1 MNTGELSWPDPD
13 SAAWRVRQMQRK
25 LHHWAVDDS
34 DRLFDDVFNLVH
46 HPDFLTVAWER
57 VRGNKGARSA
67 GVDRL
72 APVSITGD
80 AQVVAFLSQVR
91 DQLKSRTFAPLPVRE
106 RLIPKPGSSKLRRL
120 GIPTVMDR
128 VVQASLLLVL
138 EPIFEADFKPVSYG
152 FRPRRRA
159 QDAVAEIHALGSRS
173 YHWVFEADIA
183 ACFDELAHSAVME
196 RVRTRVV
203 DKRVLALIKAFLKA
217 GIMSTE
223 GTVRTSETGT
233 PQGGILSPLLANIAL
248 TVLDAHFSAKW
259 DAHTS
264 PYRREAHR
272 KRGGATYRIIRYAD
286 DFVIMVAG
294 TKAHADALW
303 DEVAEVIAPLGLRLS
318 VEKSRVCH
326 LDEGFD
332 FLGFRIQRRRK
343 KGTTKMCVYTYPSK
357 KALLSI
363 LEKVR
368 ALTKRARHHGLA
380 DLLGRLNP
388 VLRGWCAYFRHGVSK
403 ATFGYLD
410 AFTWHRVTQWLLKR
424 HKRITWAE
432 LYRRFLTGKP
442 GNRPAA
448 AGITMFDTTT
458 VAITRY
464 RWRASNIPTPW
475 TRTAATLVTA

>member
-13 SAAWRVRQMQRK
+13 QAAWQVRQMQRK
-25 LHHWAVDDS
+25 LHHWAVEDS
-34 DRLFDDVFNLVH
+34 DRRFDDVFNLVH

-72 APVSITGD
+72 TPASITGD
-80 AQVVAFLSQVR
+80 AETVAFLSHAR
-91 DQLKSRTFAPLPVRE
+91 YSHGDGPH
-106 RLIPKPGSSKLRRL
+106 GS
-120 GIPTVMDR
+120 
-128 VVQASLLLVL
+128 ASLLLVL
-138 EPIFEADFKPVSYG
+138 EPIFEADFEPVSYG

-159 QDAVAEIHALGSRS
+159 QDAIAEIHALGTRN

-183 ACFDELAHSAVME
+183 ACFDELAHSAIME
-196 RVRTRVV
+196 RVRTRIV

-217 GIMSTE
+217 GIMSGD
-223 GTVRTSETGT
+223 GTVRESDTGT

-248 TVLDAHFSAKW
+248 TVLDAHFRVKW
-259 DAHTS
+259 DAHRTS
-264 PYRREAHR
+264 QRRDAHR
-272 KRGGATYRIIRYAD
+272 KRGGATYRIVRYAD

-303 DEVAEVIAPLGLRLS
+303 DEVADVIAPLGLRLS
-318 VEKSRVCH
+318 VEKTQVCH

-343 KGTTKMCVYTYPSK
+343 KGTNKAAVYTYPSK

-363 LEKVR
+363 MTKVR
-368 ALTKRARHHGLA
+368 ALTKKARHHGLA

-410 AFTWHRVTQWLLKR
+410 SFAWHRVTQWLLKR

-432 LYRRFLTGKP
+432 LYRRFLTGRP
-442 GNRPAA
+442 GNRPQEN
-448 AGITMFDTTT
+448 GIVMFDTTT
-458 VAITRY
+458 VPITRY

-475 TRTAATLVTA
+475 TSTAATSVPA